1 MGALLLASQQFLKWL
16 KERLQSSCN
25 LPNILGGKLSLGF
38 IGHAQ
43 SSSRRSRSRDID
55 RTSFRR
61 NAFKRDSGFF
71 TLISTGRG
79 VWIRMEVPSH
89 SHAMR
94 AIRSAVD
101 SSPNSHSST
110 RLVRGDAGRRIS
122 GESEAVSCDN
132 CATISRSEAD
142 FLYEIRGDGHMG
154 FRSENPRVGGSIP
167 PLGTLLKDLPLPTSP
182 VSPPNPAESMGVV
195 SLCSITPA
203 ARLALVG
210 IGTVVVLPPVT
221 RRCPAYPGCSP
232 RTIRTAASRRRS

>member
-110 RLVRGDAGRRIS
+110 RPIS
-122 GESEAVSCDN
+122 
-132 CATISRSEAD
+132 
-142 FLYEIRGDGHMG
+142 
-154 FRSENPRVGGSIP
+154 
-167 PLGTLLKDLPLPTSP
+167 
-182 VSPPNPAESMGVV
+182 
-195 SLCSITPA
+195 
-203 ARLALVG
+203 
-210 IGTVVVLPPVT
+210 
-221 RRCPAYPGCSP
+221 
-232 RTIRTAASRRRS
+232 TIRAAFPKDFAVLSELAVDSLHPRSLGF

>member
-110 RLVRGDAGRRIS
+110 RYEGWGKTSAIGEQLDPGRPAWPS
-122 GESEAVSCDN
+122 G
-132 CATISRSEAD
+132 T
-142 FLYEIRGDGHMG
+142 
-154 FRSENPRVGGSIP
+154 PR
-167 PLGTLLKDLPLPTSP
+167 LLRQASSPTVHSLANRPLPSK
-182 VSPPNPAESMGVV
+182 
-195 SLCSITPA
+195 
-203 ARLALVG
+203 R
-210 IGTVVVLPPVT
+210 
-221 RRCPAYPGCSP
+221 
-232 RTIRTAASRRRS
+232 

>member
-94 AIRSAVD
+94 ATRSAVD

-110 RLVRGDAGRRIS
+110 RPEAHGGNTHENAASVLFMDWIVVVDTGGRRWTRKGSVYLSDWTTRPANLRDRSS
-122 GESEAVSCDN
+122 GRA
-132 CATISRSEAD
+132 
-142 FLYEIRGDGHMG
+142 G
-154 FRSENPRVGGSIP
+154 
-167 PLGTLLKDLPLPTSP
+167 
-182 VSPPNPAESMGVV
+182 PAEQ
-195 SLCSITPA
+195 
-203 ARLALVG
+203 
-210 IGTVVVLPPVT
+210 
-221 RRCPAYPGCSP
+221 
-232 RTIRTAASRRRS
+232 